1 MFSCIHTPCINVV
14 PPSQYPA
21 LQVMDIFEKA
31 EVKYPYGA
39 AGPAKKA
46 APAAKPPPKEKSP
59 AKAAP
64 PKKEAAKKPAAK
76 KPATKK
82 GTVFC

>member
-1 MFSCIHTPCINVV
+1 M
-14 PPSQYPA
+14 
-21 LQVMDIFEKA
+21 QVMDIFEKA

-39 AGPAKKA
+39 AGPAKK
-46 APAAKPPPKEKSP
+46 AAKPPPKEKSP

-76 KPATKK
+76 KPAAKK
-82 GTVFC
+82 GTVFFENSGFQAWLLNGICTSFC